1 MSVETILKERA
12 EIFGESVEENIKRF
26 DRLKAVDMKN
36 FPAKE
41 RNMTNEQLKEFN
53 GFMREEWD

>member
-36 FPAKE
+36 F
-41 RNMTNEQLKEFN
+41 LKDVDIEKIKN
-53 GFMREEWD
+53 ASR